1 MTRLD
6 AGEERIWKSKIASL
20 AERVAAATGM
30 EVVLVELKVGGR
42 SVVRV
47 FIDRPGGVSLADC
60 ERFSKR
66 LSVMLD
72 VEDFLPFRY
81 VLEVSSP
88 GLDRPLTREED
99 FRRFAG
105 RDAKVRLRSAA
116 AGRRSL
122 QGKILGVDHGRVRFE
137 LPSGDQV
144 EVAVA
149 EIERANLVIEI

>member
-1 MTRLD
+1 MARPD
-6 AGEERIWKSKIASL
+6 AGEEGTWRSKIASL
-20 AERVAAATGM
+20 AERVAAATGT
-30 EVVLVELKVGGR
+30 EVVLVELKAGGR

-72 VEDFLPFRY
+72 VEDFLPFSY

-105 RDAKVRLRSAA
+105 RKAKVRLRRGA

-122 QGKILGVDHGRVRFE
+122 QGKILGVERGRVRFE

>member
-1 MTRLD
+1 MTRPNTSDEGL
-6 AGEERIWKSKIASL
+6 WKAKIASL

-30 EVVLVELKVGGR
+30 EVVLVEVKVGGR

-72 VEDFLPFRY
+72 VEDFLPFSY

-99 FRRFAG
+99 YRRFAG
-105 RDAKVRLRSAA
+105 RKARVRLRSAA
-116 AGRRSL
+116 AGRKNL
-122 QGKILGVDHGRVRFE
+122 QGKILGADRGRVRFE
-137 LPSGDQV
+137 LPSGDQL
-144 EVAVA
+144 EVAVT

>member
-1 MTRLD
+1 MTRPD
-6 AGEERIWKSKIASL
+6 AGEEQTWKSQIASL
-20 AERVAAATGM
+20 AERVAAATGT
-30 EVVLVELKVGGR
+30 EVVLVELKLGGR

-72 VEDFLPFRY
+72 VEDFLPFSY

-105 RDAKVRLRSAA
+105 REAKLRLRSATG
-116 AGRRSL
+116 GRKNL
-122 QGKILGVDHGRVRFE
+122 QGKILGADRGRVRFE

>member
-1 MTRLD
+1 MARPE
-6 AGEERIWKSKIASL
+6 AEEEREWRSKIASL
-20 AERVAAATGM
+20 AERVAAATGT

-47 FIDRPGGVSLADC
+47 FIDKPGGVSLADC

-81 VLEVSSP
+81 TLEVSSP

-105 RDAKVRLRSAA
+105 RKARVRLRASA
-116 AGRRSL
+116 AGRRIL
-122 QGKILGVDHGRVRFE
+122 EGTILGAAGGRIRFE
-137 LPSGDQV
+137 LSSGEQV
-144 EVAVA
+144 EVAVPD
-149 EIERANLVIEI
+149 IERANLVVEI